1 MNHEEKT
8 THAVSAFY
16 EKFPY
21 PSYPL
26 FAGLRWQE
34 GYLGSSLFA
43 ARLYEARHP
52 GARAAVRTQ
61 PRILLAGCGE
71 ALPYVLRKIE
81 PRTHKL
87 TCVDLSERS
96 IQRARIRLA
105 ANFRPTEL
113 FATDLKD
120 FLLTNPTAQF
130 SHIDSYGVLHHM
142 PHPTEMLTLLAD
154 RLLPHG
160 TCRFMVYNEP
170 ARTWLRHITRAL
182 KLLGLEAYRAED
194 RALAQDLLQKMR
206 DYSPTIRERFFGMG
220 SETFKNTARFVD
232 TFFHAW
238 EIRKSIPDWFKLFND
253 VGLAPIGIVDRYA
266 ELDDLPNPLWQSP
279 TEWDLQERGLDRRY
293 ENNLEI
299 YCVKW
304 GAIIDKNARAGA
316 SRSSGTLWPLRRVTP
331 PKRWFSYLETRSIG
345 FMHREKIWLSHINHV
360 YGQTPA
366 YLDHLRKSLSLETMQ
381 RLARIGAILPGQ
393 IRNPALRA
401 ELLRPMVDAV
411 EAPEILQR
419 VDFARTPIAS
429 LVHTILNKRGQADHV
444 KLAEQI
450 FRRLNKSQN

>member
-8 THAVSAFY
+8 THAVGAFY

-34 GYLGSSLFA
+34 GYLGASLFA
-43 ARLYEARHP
+43 ARLYEATHA
-52 GARAAVRTQ
+52 GARAAVRHQ

-71 ALPYVLRKIE
+71 ALPYVLRKME
-81 PRTHKL
+81 PRAHKL
-87 TCVDLSERS
+87 TCVDLSQRS
-96 IQRARIRLA
+96 IQRAKIRLA
-105 ANFRPTEL
+105 TNFRPTEL

-120 FLLTNPTAQF
+120 FLLTNPTEQF

-142 PHPTEMLTLLAD
+142 PHPTDMLTLLTD

-170 ARTWLRHITRAL
+170 ARRWLRHITSSL

-194 RALAQDLLQKMR
+194 RAIAQELLQKMQS
-206 DYSPTIRERFFGMG
+206 YSPTIQERFRGMG
-220 SETFKNTARFVD
+220 PETFKNTARFVD

-238 EIRKSIPDWFKLFND
+238 EIRKSIPDWFKVFHQ
-253 VGLAPIGIVDRYA
+253 VRLAPIGIVDRYA

-279 TEWDLQERGLDRRY
+279 TERDLHERGLDRRY

-299 YCVKW
+299 YCVKR
-304 GAIIDKNARAGA
+304 GPIVNKNTRAGA

-331 PKRWFSYLETRSIG
+331 PKQWFSYLETRSIG

-360 YGQTPA
+360 HGQNAA
-366 YLDHLRKSLSLETMQ
+366 YLDRLHKSLSLEALQ

-393 IRNPALRA
+393 IRDHGLRTAL
-401 ELLRPMVDAV
+401 LHPMADSVDAPDV
-411 EAPEILQR
+411 LER
-419 VDFARTPIAS
+419 VDFARTPIAPFIQS
-429 LVHTILNKRGQADHV
+429 TLNRRDKADNV

-450 FRRLNKSQN
+450 FRRLNKSQL